1 MLYSAWGATPGEGR
15 LFFFFWGVTRVE
27 NEADAN
33 LQMTSSKC
41 SVSVKCDLV
50 GMGKRPHDVEF
61 GQEDVQDCRAHSDA
75 GHGRRGLEAIAAKEK
90 VAKEFGSD
98 VLEGRYNPCF

>member
-1 MLYSAWGATPGEGR
+1 M
-15 LFFFFWGVTRVE
+15 TRVE

-41 SVSVKCDLV
+41 SVSVKCDLM

-61 GQEDVQDCRAHSDA
+61 GQEDVQDCRAHSVAD
-75 GHGRRGLEAIAAKEK
+75 HGRRGLEAIAAKEK
-90 VAKEFGSD
+90 VAKEFGSE
-98 VLEGRYNPCF
+98 VMEGRYNPCLSRWHLYRDV